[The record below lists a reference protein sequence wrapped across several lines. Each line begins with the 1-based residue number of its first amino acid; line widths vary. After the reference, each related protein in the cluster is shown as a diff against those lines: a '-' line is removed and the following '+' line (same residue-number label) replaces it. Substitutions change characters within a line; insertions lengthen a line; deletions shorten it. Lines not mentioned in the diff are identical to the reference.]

1 MKGLEHVLYARRC
14 ATRAQL
20 LAPRVQKAACMY
32 TNTTRTCS
40 AWIQHPFR
48 GVVLSLYDMERL
60 RPDVGAHKELRD
72 DTCTYVRLLNRVPA
86 CEECRV
92 SDERDLCDLCQAERR
107 LRDIAPERWR
117 FPSFVSRYATMSLPP
132 E

>member
-1 MKGLEHVLYARRC
+1 
-14 ATRAQL
+14 
-20 LAPRVQKAACMY
+20 MY
-32 TNTTRTCS
+32 TNTSRACS

-48 GVVLSLYDMERL
+48 GVLSLYDMKRS

-92 SDERDLCDLCQAERR
+92 SDEWDLCDLCQAERR

-117 FPSFVSRYATMSLPP
+117 FPSFVSRYATMPLPQHKIP
-132 E
+132 DSRISFLFAM